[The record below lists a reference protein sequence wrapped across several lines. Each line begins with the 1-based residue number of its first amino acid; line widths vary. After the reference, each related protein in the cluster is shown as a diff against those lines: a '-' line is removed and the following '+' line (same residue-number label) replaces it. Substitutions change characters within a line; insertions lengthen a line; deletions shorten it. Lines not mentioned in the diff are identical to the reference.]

1 MAVTFRNEKIFCTNC
16 GQEQVVPFPI
26 QIPILSAMT
35 KAFEKMHKKCKNVW
49 KQPEPDMNLPI
60 INRIHWW
67 LDNGERG
74 ISSETIF
81 QTLSGRVIR
90 KKNSQAL
97 KHQDKGCHP
106 HDPDDFK
113 RCYMLLKAIPEWKD
127 DLYKLKDLS
136 KEWNNLVDNWDVLT
150 DMLEEQLSSKQNNG
164 MYELMEKLTKI

>member
-35 KAFEKMHKKCKNVW
+35 KAFEKMHKKCKGIW
-49 KQPEPDMNLPI
+49 KQPEPDMTLPLTH
-60 INRIHWW
+60 RMYWW

-74 ISSETIF
+74 ISSETMF
-81 QTLSGRVIR
+81 QCLSGKIIS
-90 KKNSQAL
+90 N
-97 KHQDKGCHP
+97 DKGCHP

-113 RCYMLLKAIPEWKD
+113 RCYMLLKAIPEWKN

-136 KEWNNLVDNWDVLT
+136 MEWNNLVDNWDKLT
-150 DMLEEQLSSKQNNG
+150 EMLEEQLSSKQDNG
-164 MYELMEKLTKI
+164 MYELMEKLIKNTDI

>member
-16 GQEQVVPFPI
+16 GEEQIVPFPI

-35 KAFEKMHKKCKNVW
+35 KAFEKMHKKCKVIW
-49 KQPEPDMNLPI
+49 KQSEPDMTLPI
-60 INRIHWW
+60 IHRLHWW

-90 KKNSQAL
+90 K
-97 KHQDKGCHP
+97 DKGCHP

-113 RCYMLLKAIPEWKD
+113 RCYMLLKAIPEWKN
-127 DLYKLKDLS
+127 DLHKLKDLS
-136 KEWNNLVDNWDVLT
+136 MEWNNLVENWDVLT
-150 DMLEEQLSSKQNNG
+150 EMLEEQLSSKKDNG
-164 MYELMEKLTKI
+164 MYELMEKLTKNTNEIHN